1 MLPSSRIQRRA
12 LGGCAGCIGRF
23 IRIVVLALVAGVALI
38 VAIDW
43 LFAPWAFYL
52 GGTFH
57 VLPVWQGIAKVHSSS
72 GDYTLYLWMS
82 PTRGGR
88 TFNLPVFNGWAALC
102 TPTGERFPL
111 RLRAYMF
118 EHPGTDTNGKEM
130 RIDLYRFPWYATWTG
145 AWDHR
150 PQLTFRGRWQNA
162 DLVTTDSGSLS
173 VAFLPDG
180 RLYDGPER
188 NQPRARETLP
198 VVIHGVPWTAW
209 FSDCRGSQ

>member
-1 MLPSSRIQRRA
+1 MLPSSHIERRA

-52 GGTFH
+52 GGRFH
-57 VLPVWQGIAKVHSSS
+57 VLPVWQGLAKVHSSS

-82 PTRGGR
+82 PARGGR
-88 TFNLPVFNGWAALC
+88 TLNLPVFNGWAALC
-102 TPTGERFPL
+102 TPTGARFPL

-118 EHPGTDTNGKEM
+118 EHPGTDTNGMEM
-130 RIDLYRFPWYATWTG
+130 RIDLYRFPWYATWAG
-145 AWDHR
+145 VWDHR

-162 DLVTTDSGSLS
+162 ELVTTDGGSLS

-188 NQPRARETLP
+188 NQPRARET
-198 VVIHGVPWTAW
+198 
-209 FSDCRGSQ
+209 